1 MRIFD
6 GAGMFITT
14 NGRILRPM
22 KANTNRFIAQG
33 VLSLMLTGIV
43 GCAGPQPVAVLKP
56 VGPVTA
62 EVKARPSG
70 YLVVNSAREQ
80 SAPQIYFDTR
90 FYPHTGY
97 SIYDSHGVLVRTVR
111 NHLGSWDETLERVS
125 LPPGRYTVHA
135 LSEVEG
141 EVAVPVIIQQAKT
154 TVVNLPRHEHSL
166 AGL

>member
-1 MRIFD
+1 
-6 GAGMFITT
+6 
-14 NGRILRPM
+14 M
-22 KANTNRFIAQG
+22 KANTYRLIAQA
-33 VLSLMLTGIV
+33 VLGLTLTGIV

-56 VGPVTA
+56 VGPVTT

-70 YLVVNSAREQ
+70 YLVVNSARDQ
-80 SAPQIYFDTR
+80 SPPQIYFDTR

-125 LPPGRYTVHA
+125 LPPGRYTVYA
-135 LSEVEG
+135 LSEAEG

-166 AGL
+166 ANL